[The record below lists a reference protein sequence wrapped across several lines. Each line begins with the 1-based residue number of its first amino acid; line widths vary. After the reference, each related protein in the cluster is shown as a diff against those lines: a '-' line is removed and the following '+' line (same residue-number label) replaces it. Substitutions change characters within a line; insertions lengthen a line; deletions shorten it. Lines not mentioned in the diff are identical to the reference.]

1 MLPVDN
7 CDKIGVRTI
16 VSEEELS
23 AALRILGEESTK
35 MAENWNKRQR
45 ENMDKLIY
53 EKKPTLV
60 LMDLSSVEFMDSS
73 GLGLILGRYNEYRLD
88 HITLVLV
95 GVNKSV
101 KKLFI
106 ISGINQL
113 MDMYE
118 SVNIGG

>member
-1 MLPVDN
+1 MNYISHVYQNNILRIDFKGEIDSSNVVKIK
-7 CDKIGVRTI
+7 DKIIKLRRNYKPNKI
-16 VSEEELS
+16 LFNFEEVTFIDS
-23 AALRILGEESTK
+23 AGI
-35 MAENWNKRQR
+35 
-45 ENMDKLIY
+45 
-53 EKKPTLV
+53 
-60 LMDLSSVEFMDSS
+60 
-73 GLGLILGRYNEYRLD
+73 GLILGRYNEYRLD

-95 GVNKSV
+95 GVNRSI

>member
-1 MLPVDN
+1 MNIKHFVEEKIIVVEFTEEIDHHSSEKIRKRLDYEIQRFLPK
-7 CDKIGVRTI
+7 KII
-16 VSEEELS
+16 LDFQKVS
-23 AALRILGEESTK
+23 
-35 MAENWNKRQR
+35 
-45 ENMDKLIY
+45 
-53 EKKPTLV
+53 
-60 LMDLSSVEFMDSS
+60 FMDSA
-73 GLGLILGRYNEYRLD
+73 GIGLILGRYNEYRLD

-95 GVNKSV
+95 GVNRSI

>member
-1 MLPVDN
+1 MNFISHVYQNNILLVKFKGEIDSSN
-7 CDKIGVRTI
+7 VMKIKEKLGKLKRNYRPNKI
-16 VSEEELS
+16 IFNFEEVSF
-23 AALRILGEESTK
+23 I
-35 MAENWNKRQR
+35 
-45 ENMDKLIY
+45 
-53 EKKPTLV
+53 
-60 LMDLSSVEFMDSS
+60 DSS
-73 GLGLILGRYNEYRLD
+73 GIGLILGRYNEYRLD

-95 GVNKSV
+95 GVNRSI

>member
-1 MLPVDN
+1 MNYINHVYQNNILRIDFKGEIDSSNVVKIK
-7 CDKIGVRTI
+7 DKINKLRRNYKPNKI
-16 VSEEELS
+16 LFNFEEVTFIDS
-23 AALRILGEESTK
+23 AGI
-35 MAENWNKRQR
+35 
-45 ENMDKLIY
+45 
-53 EKKPTLV
+53 
-60 LMDLSSVEFMDSS
+60 
-73 GLGLILGRYNEYRLD
+73 GLILGRYNEYRLD

-95 GVNKSV
+95 GVNRSV

>member
-1 MLPVDN
+1 MNYISHVYQNNILRIDFKGEIDSSNVVKIK
-7 CDKIGVRTI
+7 DKINKLRRNYKPNKI
-16 VSEEELS
+16 LFNFEEVTFIDS
-23 AALRILGEESTK
+23 AGI
-35 MAENWNKRQR
+35 
-45 ENMDKLIY
+45 
-53 EKKPTLV
+53 
-60 LMDLSSVEFMDSS
+60 
-73 GLGLILGRYNEYRLD
+73 GLILGRYNEYRLD

-95 GVNKSV
+95 GVNRSI

>member
-1 MLPVDN
+1 MNYISHVYQN
-7 CDKIGVRTI
+7 NV
-16 VSEEELS
+16 
-23 AALRILGEESTK
+23 LRINFKGEIDSLNVGKIKEKLTK
-35 MAENWNKRQR
+35 LRRNYNP
-45 ENMDKLIY
+45 
-53 EKKPTLV
+53 KKIIFNFEEVT
-60 LMDLSSVEFMDSS
+60 FIDSA
-73 GLGLILGRYNEYRLD
+73 GIGLILGRYNEYRLD

-95 GVNKSV
+95 GVNRSI

>member
-1 MLPVDN
+1 MNYISHVYQNNILRIDFKGEIDSSNVVKIK
-7 CDKIGVRTI
+7 DKINKLRRNYKPNKI
-16 VSEEELS
+16 LFNFEEVTF
-23 AALRILGEESTK
+23 IDSTG
-35 MAENWNKRQR
+35 
-45 ENMDKLIY
+45 I
-53 EKKPTLV
+53 
-60 LMDLSSVEFMDSS
+60 
-73 GLGLILGRYNEYRLD
+73 GLILGRYNEYRLD

-95 GVNKSV
+95 GVNRSI

>member
-1 MLPVDN
+1 MNYINHIYQNNILRIDFKGEIDSSNVVKIK
-7 CDKIGVRTI
+7 DKIIKLRRNYKPNKI
-16 VSEEELS
+16 LFNFEEVTFIDS
-23 AALRILGEESTK
+23 AGI
-35 MAENWNKRQR
+35 
-45 ENMDKLIY
+45 
-53 EKKPTLV
+53 
-60 LMDLSSVEFMDSS
+60 
-73 GLGLILGRYNEYRLD
+73 GLILGRYNEYRLD

-95 GVNKSV
+95 GVNRSI

>member
-1 MLPVDN
+1 MNYINHVYQNNILRIDFKGEIDSSNVVKIK
-7 CDKIGVRTI
+7 DKIIKLRRNYKPNKI
-16 VSEEELS
+16 LFNFEEVTF
-23 AALRILGEESTK
+23 I
-35 MAENWNKRQR
+35 
-45 ENMDKLIY
+45 
-53 EKKPTLV
+53 
-60 LMDLSSVEFMDSS
+60 DSS
-73 GLGLILGRYNEYRLD
+73 GIGLILGRYNEYRLD

-95 GVNKSV
+95 GVNRSI

>member
-1 MLPVDN
+1 MNYISHVYQNNILRVDFKGEIDSSN
-7 CDKIGVRTI
+7 VVKIKDKINKLRRNYKPNKI
-16 VSEEELS
+16 LFNFEEVTFIDS
-23 AALRILGEESTK
+23 AGIG
-35 MAENWNKRQR
+35 
-45 ENMDKLIY
+45 
-53 EKKPTLV
+53 
-60 LMDLSSVEFMDSS
+60 LM
-73 GLGLILGRYNEYRLD
+73 LGRYNEYRLD

-95 GVNKSV
+95 GVNRSI